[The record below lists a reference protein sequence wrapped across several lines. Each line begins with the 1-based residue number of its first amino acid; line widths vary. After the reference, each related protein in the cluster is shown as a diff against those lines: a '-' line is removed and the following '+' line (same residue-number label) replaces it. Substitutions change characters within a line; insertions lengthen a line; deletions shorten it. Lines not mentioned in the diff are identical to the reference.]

1 MESDTVAVAQT
12 WRTTHGD
19 MTDEEWEL
27 IADLVAPY
35 WRPGSMGR
43 PVKVDRRRVV
53 DAIFYVVATGCQWR
67 ALPNDYPNWNTVHRY
82 HLAWSKDGTWE
93 RIAERLAAA
102 VRQKEGRQGEP
113 SAGIVDARSVR
124 AAATVSKETKGFD
137 AGKKINGRKTFGI
150 VDTLGLL
157 IAVVVV
163 AASTSD
169 NVGGIKVANRARD
182 RSARFAKLWCDSG
195 FKRTFIEH
203 CRNHNVGVEV
213 VNRIHPSRFEVLPKR
228 WIVERTWSWLMN
240 SRRLQVDYERDPI
253 VTEGFIWAAHSRYLL
268 RRLTQSPTA

>member
-1 MESDTVAVAQT
+1 
-12 WRTTHGD
+12 
-19 MTDEEWEL
+19 
-27 IADLVAPY
+27 
-35 WRPGSMGR
+35 MGR

-67 ALPNDYPNWNTVHRY
+67 ALPNSYPNWNTVHRY
-82 HLAWSKDGTWE
+82 HLEWSRDGTWE

-124 AAATVSKETKGFD
+124 AASTVSKKTKGFD

-163 AASTSD
+163 AASISD
-169 NVGGIKVANRARD
+169 NVGGIAVAD
-182 RSARFAKLWCDSG
+182 RPANAPLASPSSGATLDSSALSSS
-195 FKRTFIEH
+195 I
-203 CRNHNVGVEV
+203 
-213 VNRIHPSRFEVLPKR
+213 
-228 WIVERTWSWLMN
+228 
-240 SRRLQVDYERDPI
+240 
-253 VTEGFIWAAHSRYLL
+253 AATITSA
-268 RRLTQSPTA
+268 SKS